1 MLTLVPGASET
12 TPQENDVLS
21 DVPTFAACP
30 EIDYDYLLGS
40 DLILTDRAAEWSVTE
55 HHAFIIANA
64 NIRLILIVFYQGHGR
79 AIALEGRGAIVAHR
93 SEGRSLAG
101 LETVLQH
108 RIRHL
113 RIFNRLSVSYL
124 KIKLRREE

>member
-79 AIALEGRGAIVAHR
+79 AIALEGRGAIVTHR
-93 SEGRSLAG
+93 R
-101 LETVLQH
+101 
-108 RIRHL
+108 
-113 RIFNRLSVSYL
+113 
-124 KIKLRREE
+124 